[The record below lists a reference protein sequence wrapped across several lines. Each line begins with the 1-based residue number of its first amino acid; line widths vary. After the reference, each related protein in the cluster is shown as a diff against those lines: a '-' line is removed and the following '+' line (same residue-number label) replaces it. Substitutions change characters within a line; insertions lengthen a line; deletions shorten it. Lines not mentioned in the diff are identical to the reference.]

1 MNTLNQPELSGSWAA
16 KTMDAVQ
23 DTVDVVFSIS
33 CFNVPDTPVSFL
45 INREIGVP
53 SCYIHLPCV
62 SSPGDVF
69 SMKERSPDHERAG
82 L

>member
-1 MNTLNQPELSGSWAA
+1 MNTLNQPGLNGSWVV
-16 KTMDAVQ
+16 KIMDSVQDAV
-23 DTVDVVFSIS
+23 DVFFSIS

-45 INREIGVP
+45 INRGIDVP

-69 SMKERSPDHERAG
+69 SMKERSPYHERAG